1 MGCFNSQGFISN
13 IPIEY
18 MDKCVAIVCIDTN
31 RSKDVNKYGLY
42 YPYSSNIYPISGP
55 LFDTYNDYGQLKN
68 VVETP
73 TFKLFK
79 QVFNMPFAS
88 KFEENTVQNMIVHNS
103 NITLSTICD
112 RIDEQEYQ
120 KFILQPFFS
129 KFPNYLGLD
138 IKNYSLTIL
147 FEHADI
153 FKTIQTKISNDFLP
167 KNIDAFDFLLTDN
180 KNNIHKF
187 DITLSEQFATFNVY
201 SLYKY
206 YTDGDITQY
215 RTDIFDLLK
224 LNLGMYMLH
233 QYYRPSSNPG
243 QSIHYNE
250 LIDLN
255 KHILKLAKQKYN
267 KIKEY

>member
-18 MDKCVAIVCIDTN
+18 TDECVAIVCIDTN
-31 RSKDVNKYGLY
+31 RSKDLNEYGLY
-42 YPYSSNIYPISGP
+42 YPCSSNIYPISGP
-55 LFDTYNDYGQLKN
+55 LFGTYNDYGQLEN

-79 QVFNMPFAS
+79 KVFDMPFAS
-88 KFEENTVQNMIVHNS
+88 KLEENTVQNMIAHNS

-112 RIDEQEYQ
+112 RTDEQEYQ
-120 KFILQPFFS
+120 ELILQPFFS

-138 IKNYSLTIL
+138 VKNYSLTIL
-147 FEHADI
+147 FEHVDI
-153 FKTIQTKISNDFLP
+153 FKTMQTKISNEFLP
-167 KNIDAFDFLLTDN
+167 KNITAFDFLLSDN
-180 KNNIHKF
+180 KNNIQKF
-187 DITLSEQFATFNVY
+187 DITLSNQFAAFYVY

-206 YTDGDITQY
+206 YTDGDITKY
-215 RTDIFDLLK
+215 RNDIFDLLK

-233 QYYRPSSNPG
+233 QYYRPSSEPG

-250 LIDLN
+250 LINLN
-255 KHILKLAKQKYN
+255 TQILKLAKQKYDET
-267 KIKEY
+267 KEY